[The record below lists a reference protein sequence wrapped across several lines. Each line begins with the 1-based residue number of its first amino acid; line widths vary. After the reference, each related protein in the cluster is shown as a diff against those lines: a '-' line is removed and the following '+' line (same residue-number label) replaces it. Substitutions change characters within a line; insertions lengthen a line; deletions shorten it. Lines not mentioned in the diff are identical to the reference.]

1 MAEEKKAKINEVTNE
16 VEVPIDLTSFEVER
30 LKEKLE
36 LFNKNVPEDKKLT
49 FEEFISLVFEV
60 SLLEEELDSKY
71 NFHKRLGAEVKE
83 LEEELIRKY
92 SIGLTGSEEVYNEV
106 IELRKQTLEDS
117 VVYVKNYKT
126 DYIKL
131 IANVIDFYNYGF
143 SYEIEDRVITFK
155 EVLEEDIEKNPSE
168 VLKAIQISK
177 TDLDVEDNFYNEM
190 LESLVIF
197 EKEVKSK
204 LD

>member
-1 MAEEKKAKINEVTNE
+1 MAEEKKVKVNEVTNE

-36 LFNKNVPEDKKLT
+36 LFNNNVPEESKLT

-71 NFHKRLGAEVKE
+71 NYCKRLTAEVKG
-83 LEEELIRKY
+83 LEDELIDKY
-92 SIGLTGSEEVYNEV
+92 SIGLTGSEEVYSEV

-131 IANVIDFYNYGF
+131 LATIITSYNYG
-143 SYEIEDRVITFK
+143 YGHEIADRVLTFE

-168 VLKAIQISK
+168 VLKAIQIAK
-177 TDLDVEDNFYNEM
+177 ADLDVEDNFYNEM

-197 EKEVKSK
+197 EKKVKSE